1 MNVIRSADLIDKVL
15 YKLMVIQY
23 NTPKQKKTEFNTGS
37 LTQKDLEMNIV
48 MKLWVDYI

>member
-1 MNVIRSADLIDKVL
+1 MNVTRPLDLIDKVL

-23 NTPKQKKTEFNTGS
+23 NTPKKKTESNTGS